1 MLTSGRNAYAETN
14 NTADCWISRGE
25 VPMDRRYTAKPHLD
39 RLLMGR
45 LGSALRPEYDPLVKI
60 PLPPRHQDLV
70 LEYTAAE
77 AASEPK
83 EKRVRPPEVIPY
95 LPN

>member
-1 MLTSGRNAYAETN
+1 M
-14 NTADCWISRGE
+14 SR
-25 VPMDRRYTAKPHLD
+25 MYTAKPHLD
-39 RLLMGR
+39 RLIMGL
-45 LGSALRPEYDPLVKI
+45 LGSALRPEYDPLVKS

-77 AASEPK
+77 TAPEPK
-83 EKRVRPPEVIPY
+83 EKRSRPQEIVPY